1 MSNHAPVPPP
11 LCRWWIR
18 GAGWLAPSCVR
29 RAWLAEWNAGLDSL
43 WTLIERGEFALDW
56 PVRLAAFC
64 REALANAFWLRFA
77 RVDVL
82 RWVRGPVF
90 LLSCCATMLVVSAIL
105 THGFAVTR
113 FLVHTARAW
122 RQFPGHAGMG
132 DPRLNRVILYS
143 LPIATALA
151 AGAALAAIGRRS
163 MHRQGGR
170 SWWFFAV
177 KTASMTVTA
186 SLWWIEGGA
195 ILRAHLRHH
204 ELLRQMAGGLGLA
217 LLFILVFGW
226 AVAWS
231 IADQRWR
238 CPVCLR
244 RLAMPVTFGSWG
256 SVFEPPATEALC
268 SEGHGSLCMAEVI
281 TGADDQWTALDNSWR
296 GFFLHR

>member
-1 MSNHAPVPPP
+1 MSNHAPVPPL

-18 GAGWLAPSCVR
+18 GVSWLVPPLARP
-29 RAWLAEWNAGLDSL
+29 AWLAEWNSGLDSL

-56 PVRLAAFC
+56 TPRLAALC
-64 REALANAFWLRFA
+64 REALANAFWLRFT
-77 RVDVL
+77 RVDL
-82 RWVRGPVF
+82 SRWVRGPVF
-90 LLSCCATMLVVSAIL
+90 LLSCCAAMLVVTAIF

-113 FLVHTARAW
+113 FLIQTARAW

-143 LPIATALA
+143 MPIASALA
-151 AGAALAAIGRRS
+151 AGVALASIGRRS
-163 MHRQGGR
+163 MHRLGARG
-170 SWWFFAV
+170 WWFFAA
-177 KTASMTVTA
+177 KTTAMMVTA
-186 SLWWIEGGA
+186 SLWWVEGGA
-195 ILRAHLRHH
+195 LLRAQLRHH
-204 ELLRQMAGGLGLA
+204 ELLRQMAGGLLLA

-244 RLAMPVTFGSWG
+244 RLAMPVTFGSWA
-256 SVFEPPATEALC
+256 SVFEPPATEVMC
-268 SEGHGSLCMAEVI
+268 SEGHGSLCMTERI
-281 TGADDQWTALDNSWR
+281 TGPDDQWTALDSSWR